1 MPRNQRSNYRSARY
15 PRRSSGDGFFHVLLF
30 YILPFIVFNGILFYC
45 VTTRPKV
52 DLTLA
57 DTNDYLTTT
66 ATLKINS
73 LFPVKSIEISMEGD
87 ELEAEKQKGRT
98 YLIPLSTNGMLE
110 AKVVNLNG
118 MSTTVFE
125 SVNIL
130 DDNPPSI
137 EDTSIADGIV
147 TLTVKDSQSGV
158 NFDSIYAVDSQ
169 GERLEPV
176 AVDRSTCTVSYDMDA
191 SGFHVYAQDKAGNE
205 SQKTYTSHKEGD
217 TETINEVTIED
228 YEATAEVEE

>member
-30 YILPFIVFNGILFYC
+30 YILPFFVINGIIFYC
-45 VTTRPKV
+45 VTTRPKA
-52 DLTLA
+52 DLILA

-73 LFPVKSIEISMEGD
+73 IFPVRSIEISMEGD
-87 ELEAEKQKGRT
+87 VLETEKQKGRT
-98 YLIPLSTNGMLE
+98 YLIPLANNGMLE
-110 AKVVNLNG
+110 AKIVNLNG
-118 MSTTVFE
+118 MSTTIFE

-158 NFDSIYAVDSQ
+158 NFDSIYAVNSA

-176 AVDRSTCTVSYDMDA
+176 AVDRSTCTLSYEMDA

-205 SQKTYTSHKEGD
+205 SQKTYTSHREGD
-217 TETINEVTIED
+217 TETLNEVSAED
-228 YEATAEVEE
+228 NGEAAEAAE